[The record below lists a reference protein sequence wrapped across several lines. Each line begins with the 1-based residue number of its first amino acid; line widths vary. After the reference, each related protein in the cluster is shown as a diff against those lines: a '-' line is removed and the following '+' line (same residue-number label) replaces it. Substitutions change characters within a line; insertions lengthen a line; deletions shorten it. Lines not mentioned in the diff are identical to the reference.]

1 MIRSSSPSL
10 DPAERQRLSER
21 FTKLIWD
28 QVRPWV
34 YMDTDG
40 LDLKRFDGSPISFAP
55 SSMDGE
61 PRQAMWETNYIEPF
75 LEAICR
81 EETKDAARLTAR
93 QRAALRE
100 ALAEGILRVYLTMQE
115 VDWHMHANGFCWSH
129 DKTEIEPHV
138 ARMGAYLDRCLEGS
152 VAQAA

>member
-1 MIRSSSPSL
+1 MARSSSASL

-55 SSMDGE
+55 GWMDGE

-81 EETKDAARLTAR
+81 EETRDAAHLTSR
-93 QRAALRE
+93 RKAALRE
-100 ALAEGILRVYLTMQE
+100 ALAEGILRTYLTMQE
-115 VDWHMHANGFCWSH
+115 VDWHMHADGFCYSH
-129 DKTEIEPHV
+129 YKAEIEPHV
-138 ARMGAYLDRCLEGS
+138 ARMGVYLDRCLEGTE
-152 VAQAA
+152 AQAA